1 MGFIGTKGI
10 KEEFRLE
17 NIARFS
23 VFFSLFVSLVAALV
37 FLSIYNGKGNTL
49 TAFFLFFLYF
59 LYFFLLF
66 SSWSFFVFAFLSGS
80 LTVLLI
86 PYKLTSR
93 LFTKLTRLLV

>member
-1 MGFIGTKGI
+1 MGFIGTNI
-10 KEEFRLE
+10 KEEFRVE

-37 FLSIYNGKGNTL
+37 FLSVYNGKGNAL
-49 TAFFLFFLYF
+49 IVFFLFFS
-59 LYFFLLF
+59 YFFLLF
-66 SSWSFFVFAFLSGS
+66 SSWSFFGFAFLSGS

-93 LFTKLTRLLV
+93 SFTKLTRLLV